1 MLTQTLPTILPFLLL
16 LHQLPQLL
24 FQLLFQLVWILRGF
38 IGDSCVPLTYAYILI
53 DYLESTWLYSTCYP
67 REMWNMYESVK
78 NKDPRTNNVS
88 EGGNNAI
95 NIAAGVSHPK
105 IVPFIKIIQRF
116 NAEHESDLQQF
127 TTGANP
133 HRRRSARRTRTIE
146 RDDRILAIVT
156 SNDGFNLLSYLR
168 RVATYTSEL
177 ILFMFVNR
185 RVFHS

>member
-1 MLTQTLPTILPFLLL
+1 MKAI
-16 LHQLPQLL
+16 
-24 FQLLFQLVWILRGF
+24 
-38 IGDSCVPLTYAYILI
+38 
-53 DYLESTWLYSTCYP
+53 E
-67 REMWNMYESVK
+67 
-78 NKDPRTNNVS
+78 PRTNNAS

-95 NIAAGVSHPK
+95 NIDAGVSHPG
-105 IVPFIKIIQRF
+105 VSHPFIKNIQRF

-168 RVATYTSEL
+168 RVGNLYQW
-177 ILFMFVNR
+177 ILFMFVNI
-185 RVFHS
+185 VCYILNQALGIQAFQYMSPQLTCQST